1 MKQKFIINGDATI
14 IGIGDHKVGDGPM
27 ATVGLGSCVAL
38 ILYDKRKGTGAMA
51 HVMLPESRGKTD
63 KPGKFADTA
72 LEVLLDELEKKGSM
86 KPALSARL
94 VGGASMFST
103 PSNNLN
109 IGERNINALRELLEK
124 SRINI
129 INEEVGG
136 TSGRSVLFTPA
147 ESGKVVIKR
156 ADGIW
161 SEM

>member
-1 MKQKFIINGDATI
+1 MNQKFIINGDATI
-14 IGIGDHKVGDGPM
+14 IGIGDHKVGTEPM

-38 ILYDKRKGTGAMA
+38 ILYDMKNGIGGMA
-51 HVMLPESRGKTD
+51 HVMLPESRGKTE

-72 LEVLLDELEKKGSM
+72 LEILLDELERNGSA
-86 KPALSARL
+86 KSFIRAKL
-94 VGGASMFST
+94 VGGAAMFST

-109 IGERNINALRELLEK
+109 IGERNINALRDLLEK
-124 SRINI
+124 ARITTDK
-129 INEEVGG
+129 EDVGG

-147 ESGKVVIKR
+147 ENGKVVIKR

>member
-1 MKQKFIINGDATI
+1 MNQKFIINGDATI
-14 IGIGDHKVGDGPM
+14 IGIGDHKVGTEPM

-38 ILYDKRKGTGAMA
+38 ILFDRRSGIGAMA
-51 HVMLPESRGKTD
+51 HVMLPESRGKTE

-72 LEVLLDELEKKGSM
+72 IEVLLDELEQKGVLKTSL
-86 KPALSARL
+86 KAKL

-124 SRINI
+124 ARITI
-129 INEEVGG
+129 EKEDVGG
-136 TSGRSVLFTPA
+136 TSGRSVQFVPA
-147 ESGKVVIKR
+147 ENGKVVIKR